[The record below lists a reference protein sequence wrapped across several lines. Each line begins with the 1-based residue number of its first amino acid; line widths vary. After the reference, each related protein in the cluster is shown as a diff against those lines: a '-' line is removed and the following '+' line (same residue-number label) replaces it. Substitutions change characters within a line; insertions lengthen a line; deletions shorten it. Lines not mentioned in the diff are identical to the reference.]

1 MGTAWPKFMRI
12 VFLLLSINFIIA
24 PIVFSP
30 PGGADNGEKTASSK
44 RDAAARG
51 VMHCLILA
59 SHPAGQGICLELKIH
74 ASNLIKACARRFDVS
89 NSGPGEVP
97 CLSHSMNALFV
108 HHFYLGCDDDNR

>member
-1 MGTAWPKFMRI
+1 MEEKQQVAKGMR
-12 VFLLLSINFIIA
+12 
-24 PIVFSP
+24 P
-30 PGGADNGEKTASSK
+30 
-44 RDAAARG
+44 RG

-97 CLSHSMNALFV
+97 CLSFNAFV
-108 HHFYLGCDDDNR
+108 HQLLFGV